1 MVTKKNDMKEW
12 LRQRNIPFSEE
23 MLKAELYSLIK
34 IYKPR
39 YKTYEID
46 KIMTGAGHSV
56 LRLPPYHP
64 DLNPIELVWGSL
76 KQYVAERNVDFNFKH
91 VEKYCDQFFSTFSK
105 KTGKKGVNMQ
115 FPTSA
120 TLLKKS
126 HSQM

>member
-12 LRQRNIPFSEE
+12 LRQHNIPFSEE

-39 YKTYEID
+39 YKTHEID
-46 KIMTGAGHSV
+46 KIMTEAGHYV
-56 LRLPPYHP
+56 LRLSPYHP
-64 DLNPIELVWGSL
+64 DLNPIELVWASL

-91 VEKYCDQFFSTFSK
+91 VEKYCDEFFFHIFEEYW
-105 KTGKKGVNMQ
+105 KKGVNMQ

-120 TLLKKS
+120 ILLKKS
-126 HSQM
+126 HS

>member
-1 MVTKKNDMKEW
+1 MKDW

-46 KIMTGAGHSV
+46 KIMTEAGHSV
-56 LRLPPYHP
+56 LRIPPYHP
-64 DLNPIELVWGSL
+64 DLNPMELVWAAL

-91 VEKYCDQFFSTFSK
+91 VGKYCDEFFRHFRK
-105 KTGKKGVNMQ
+105 KTGKKFVNMQ

-120 TLLKKS
+120 ILLIKS
-126 HSQM
+126 HS

>member
-1 MVTKKNDMKEW
+1 MVTNKNDMKEW

-34 IYKPR
+34 TYKSR

-46 KIMTGAGHSV
+46 KIMTEAGHFV

-64 DLNPIELVWGSL
+64 HLNPIELVWSSL

-91 VEKYCDQFFSTFSK
+91 VEKYGDEFFSHFRK
-105 KTGKKGVNMQ
+105 KTGKVDVKMQ

-120 TLLKKS
+120 ILLKKS
-126 HSQM
+126 NS

>member
-1 MVTKKNDMKEW
+1 MVTKKNDMREW

-23 MLKAELYSLIK
+23 TLKAELYSLIK

-46 KIMTGAGHSV
+46 KIMTEAGHCVS
-56 LRLPPYHP
+56 RLPPYHP
-64 DLNPIELVWGSL
+64 NLNPIELVWASL

-91 VEKYCDQFFSTFSK
+91 VEKYCDGFFLHFRK
-105 KTGKKGVNMQ
+105 KTGKKGVNIQ

-120 TLLKKS
+120 ILLKKS
-126 HSQM
+126 HS

>member
-12 LRQRNIPFSEE
+12 LRQRNILLSEE

-34 IYKPR
+34 IDEPR

-46 KIMTGAGHSV
+46 KIMTAAGHSV

-64 DLNPIELVWGSL
+64 DLNPTELVWASL
-76 KQYVAERNVDFNFKH
+76 KQYVTERNVDFNFKH
-91 VEKYCDQFFSTFSK
+91 IEKYCDEFFSTFSK
-105 KTGKKGVNMQ
+105 EDWKKGVNMQ

-120 TLLKKS
+120 ILLKKS
-126 HSQM
+126 YS